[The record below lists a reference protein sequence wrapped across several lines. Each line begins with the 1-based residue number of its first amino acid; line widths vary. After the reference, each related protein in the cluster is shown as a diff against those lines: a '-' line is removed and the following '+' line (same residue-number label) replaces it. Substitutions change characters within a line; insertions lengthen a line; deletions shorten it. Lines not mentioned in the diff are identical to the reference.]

1 MATQANIQFT
11 EHMVEELREEYNKA
25 VEAGAETFFYGGNQY
40 VTDYAKYLLQYIDQ
54 TCNWRDR

>member
-1 MATQANIQFT
+1 
-11 EHMVEELREEYNKA
+11 MVEELREEYDKA